1 MKQFNI
7 FTKPISILLLLVL
20 VLGACANVSVTPSG
34 IVQIN
39 PKEINPKIKT
49 IEEKWPLLAEDGF
62 HDPTNPLLKKKQEPR
77 EGLATLPPNNYGN
90 HVNWVTARVEGFINP
105 RRSIEPASADIEVEV
120 PVMDLDIYLN
130 LWGSQPIVRF
140 PHLAHEQ
147 WLHCQNCHEMPV
159 VKEKIFIPQEGSN
172 NIRME
177 AILSGEFCGVCHSAV
192 AFPISNCFRCHS
204 VDRNSVDGVNARE
217 RARLKGRKPNFFS
230 DGRPPPDHAVTARA
244 AAAPAAVAPAPAP

>member
-1 MKQFNI
+1 MKQFDTR
-7 FTKPISILLLLVL
+7 TKSLIGILLLMVL
-20 VLGACANVSVTPSG
+20 GLGACAKVSMTPG
-34 IVQIN
+34 NIVQVI
-39 PKEINPKIKT
+39 PKVKT
-49 IEEKWPLLAEDGF
+49 IEEKWPVLVEDGF
-62 HDPTNPLLKKKQEPR
+62 HDSANPLLKKMQQPR
-77 EGLATLPPNNYGN
+77 EVLSTLPPNDYGN
-90 HVNWVTARVEGFINP
+90 HVNWVTARVEGLINP
-105 RRSIEPASADIEVEV
+105 RRSLEPASAGIEVEV
-120 PVMDLDIYLN
+120 PVMDLDIFLN

-192 AFPISNCFRCHS
+192 AFPISNCYRCHS
-204 VDRNSVDGVNARE
+204 VDRNSIDGVKARE

-230 DGRPPPDHAVTARA
+230 DGRSPLHALPA
-244 AAAPAAVAPAPAP
+244 AAAAR